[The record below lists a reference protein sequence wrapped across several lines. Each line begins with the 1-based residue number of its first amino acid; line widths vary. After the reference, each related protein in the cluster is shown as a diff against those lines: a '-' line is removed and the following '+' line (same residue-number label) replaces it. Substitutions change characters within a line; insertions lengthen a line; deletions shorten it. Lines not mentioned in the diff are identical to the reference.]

1 MHIQSNHTRQAS
13 SVCLAC
19 YFVLPVS
26 YPSLFHLYYSS
37 CTPPHENQGGF
48 ILPIIIEPYH
58 SFVNDVNR
66 TLPCSVLVFI
76 ATILVDFTIVPDF
89 NVQLSPIK
97 QYGSTT
103 TLAPMTVACPIVL
116 PQPTTA
122 LGSTIQPGI
131 KLADGEIVE
140 SI

>member
-1 MHIQSNHTRQAS
+1 MFG
-13 SVCLAC
+13 VLFCFAC
-19 YFVLPVS
+19 FISIFVSFVLFIV
-26 YPSLFHLYYSS
+26 Y
-37 CTPPHENQGGF
+37 PHENQGGF

-89 NVQLSPIK
+89 NVQLSPTR
-97 QYGSTT
+97 QYGSTI

-122 LGSTIQPGI
+122 FGSTIQPGI